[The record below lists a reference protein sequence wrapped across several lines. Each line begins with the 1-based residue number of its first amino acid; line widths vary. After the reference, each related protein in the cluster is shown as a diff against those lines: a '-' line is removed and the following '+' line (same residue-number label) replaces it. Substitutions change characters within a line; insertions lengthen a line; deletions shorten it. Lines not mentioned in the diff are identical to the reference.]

1 MLADISR
8 HTTQKLF
15 ARGGLGHLADITCRQ
30 VHGIATIG
38 AKQAMAI
45 LGLRRTAVD
54 DSYKVICYDDAVLG
68 YDDAVLAFLLGV
80 LADDGLFYNLHAV
93 FCNLYLNSYC
103 LYEVL

>member
-54 DSYKVICYDDAVLG
+54 DCYEVIC
-68 YDDAVLAFLLGV
+68 YDDAVLAFLLWV
-80 LADDGLFYNLHAV
+80 LGDDCLFYNLHGN
-93 FCNLYLNSYC
+93 FYNQ
-103 LYEVL
+103 YEDKAAG

>member
-54 DSYKVICYDDAVLG
+54 DSYEVIC

-80 LADDGLFYNLHAV
+80 LGDDGLFYNLHAV

>member
-8 HTTQKLF
+8 DTTEEGF
-15 ARGGLGHLADITCRQ
+15 AGGVLGHLANITCCQ
-30 VHGIATIG
+30 LHGITAIG
-38 AKQAMAI
+38 AKQTVTI
-45 LGLRRTAVD
+45 LSLRCAAVD
-54 DSYKVICYDDAVLG
+54 DSDKIIG

-93 FCNLYLNSYC
+93 FCNLYLNSYY

>member
-54 DSYKVICYDDAVLG
+54 DSYEVIC
-68 YDDAVLAFLLGV
+68 YDDAVLAFLLWV
-80 LADDGLFYNLHAV
+80 LVDDCLFYNLHAV

>member
-8 HTTQKLF
+8 HTTQELF

-45 LGLRRTAVD
+45 LGLRCAAVD
-54 DSYKVICYDDAVLG
+54 DSYEVIC

-93 FCNLYLNSYC
+93 FCNLYLNSYY

>member
-54 DSYKVICYDDAVLG
+54 DSYEVIC
-68 YDDAVLAFLLGV
+68 YDDAVLAFLLWV
-80 LADDGLFYNLHAV
+80 LGDDCLYYNLHAV

>member
-54 DSYKVICYDDAVLG
+54 DSYEVIC
-68 YDDAVLAFLLGV
+68 YDDAVLAFLLWV
-80 LADDGLFYNLHAV
+80 LGDDCLFYNLHAV